1 MKIIALDSFHSVLYK
16 RVSNFFLTQVWVF
29 YCKNLLF
36 LPTKRLKYS
45 FKSPTFSKILVSK
58 KIWRRPCRAKNCL
71 IPHFFFYYSSK
82 LLYSWPSIF
91 TFYIYMLYIYLL
103 YLFFLKILI
112 WFDYV
117 IDKKQIK
124 KNNIFFR
131 IMISSLFSFCYIHFL
146 QSFFQ
151 KTGHGIFYCKPIL
164 SKKDFKFSHTKYLFR
179 LFKTIV
185 RCYRYC
191 FTINIMDYIL

>member
-58 KIWRRPCRAKNCL
+58 KIWRRACRAKNCL
-71 IPHFFFYYSSK
+71 IAHFFFYYSSK

-124 KNNIFFR
+124 KNNIYFR
-131 IMISSLFSFCYIHFL
+131 IMISSLFSLCYIHFL

-151 KTGHGIFYCKPIL
+151 KTGHGIFYCKLIL
-164 SKKDFKFSHTKYLFR
+164 RKKDFKFSHSKNLFR
-179 LFKTIV
+179 LFKTIG

>member
-1 MKIIALDSFHSVLYK
+1 MKSIFHHFWRAFIEANKTIFFGRWGPDFKERKVQGYEVLTMKIIALDSFHSVLYK

-58 KIWRRPCRAKNCL
+58 KIWRRACRAKNCL
-71 IPHFFFYYSSK
+71 IAHFFFYYSSK

-124 KNNIFFR
+124 KKQYFF
-131 IMISSLFSFCYIHFL
+131 
-146 QSFFQ
+146 
-151 KTGHGIFYCKPIL
+151 
-164 SKKDFKFSHTKYLFR
+164 
-179 LFKTIV
+179 
-185 RCYRYC
+185 
-191 FTINIMDYIL
+191 